1 MTTTIDLT
9 ALNNKLCVNGLTYV
23 EWDDCTEQ
31 YILTIN
37 RSDFGFKKLIQSNL
51 KEFGLYMDEFIN
63 GHGYIRPLSTQRML
77 DNNLREWHFSLVTK

>member
-9 ALNNKLCVNGLTYV
+9 ALNKKLDILGLTYV

-37 RSDFGFKKLIQSNL
+37 RSDFPFKKLIQENL
-51 KEFGLYMDEFIN
+51 KEFGLYMDDFIN
-63 GHGYIRPLSTQRML
+63 GHGYVRPLSTQRML
-77 DNNLREWHFSLVTK
+77 DNRLKEWHYTLVTG